1 MAPNGNIKLSKE
13 YINARNNM
21 LKKGLVDLTGFDV
34 RKSQRILKVVNII
47 GARATGKEGSLS
59 ATRVSQIRQ
68 RNYKSKGEKV
78 IFRHTGSRE

>member
-1 MAPNGNIKLSKE
+1 
-13 YINARNNM
+13 M

-47 GARATGKEGSLS
+47 GARATGKESSLS